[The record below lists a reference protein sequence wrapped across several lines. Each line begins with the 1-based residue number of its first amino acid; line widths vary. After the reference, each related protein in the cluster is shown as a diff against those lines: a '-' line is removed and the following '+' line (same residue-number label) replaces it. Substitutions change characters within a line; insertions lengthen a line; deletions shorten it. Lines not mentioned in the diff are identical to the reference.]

1 MENSQLDIMRKGLS
15 PIVAAVI
22 LIAATMSLAG
32 ILTFWTTGFI
42 SNKLNQSSTV
52 NDETNCLGAEFKLR
66 PESKYSNG
74 TLFLIVENIRAVD
87 LKLENLYLFYPDIGV
102 DTVPLNSFE
111 LNKAEIKSLPL
122 DTFDIRDGF
131 TSGKIKTN
139 CPTASLEFTYSN
151 GVIR

>member
-66 PESKYSNG
+66 PESRYDNG
-74 TLFLIVENIRAVD
+74 TIFFIVENIRAVD
-87 LKLENLYLFYPDIGV
+87 LKLENLYLFYPNTDTGV
-102 DTVPLNSFE
+102 GTVPLNSLE
-111 LNKAEIKSLPL
+111 LNKGEIKSFKVP
-122 DTFDIRDGF
+122 DVGNDF
-131 TSGKIKTN
+131 TGGKIKTN

>member
-1 MENSQLDIMRKGLS
+1 MRKGLS

-32 ILTFWTTGFI
+32 ILTFWTTSFI

-66 PESKYSNG
+66 PESKYDNG

-87 LKLENLYLFYPDIGV
+87 LKLENLYLFYPDTGV
-102 DTVPLNSFE
+102 DPPVPLNSFE
-111 LNKAEIKSLPL
+111 LNKGEIKSLSPL
-122 DTFDIRDGF
+122 DDVTIRDGF
-131 TSGKIKTN
+131 TGGKIKTN

>member
-1 MENSQLDIMRKGLS
+1 MRKGLS

-66 PESKYSNG
+66 PESKYNNG
-74 TLFLIVENIRAVD
+74 TIFFIVENIRAVD
-87 LKLENLYLFYPDIGV
+87 LKLENLYLFYPDTGV
-102 DTVPLNSFE
+102 GTVPLNSLE
-111 LNKAEIKSLPL
+111 LNKGEIKSFQIEV
-122 DTFDIRDGF
+122 TDGF